1 MKQNDENYS
10 TLWENVIDNEKYL
23 IDINNNVFTFDL
35 TKPKF
40 LGIKNLEGKIEKHP
54 PNIPK

>member
-1 MKQNDENYS
+1 
-10 TLWENVIDNEKYL
+10 VIDNEKYL